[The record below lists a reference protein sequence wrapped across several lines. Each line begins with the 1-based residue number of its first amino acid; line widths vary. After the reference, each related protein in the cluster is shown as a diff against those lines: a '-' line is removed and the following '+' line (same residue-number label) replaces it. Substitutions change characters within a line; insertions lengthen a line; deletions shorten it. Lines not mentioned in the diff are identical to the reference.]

1 MKKLRVLALVLGVS
15 ILSSSCYGPF
25 RLTTRLHTWNGQV
38 GDKFVNALVFF
49 AFVVVPVYGVTTFA
63 DAVVFNTIEFW
74 GGQNPVAMKE
84 GEVREQLVEKNGQSM
99 KLVASHNKCEIEILS
114 GENNGHKTTML
125 YDEKESAWMLQKAE
139 GNQKLVQMVEGADGK
154 PMARIFLPD
163 GTSFDVDPDHTTA
176 AQLQQMM
183 DAQLLLASK

>member
-84 GEVREQLVEKNGQSM
+84 GEVREQLIEKNGQSM
-99 KLVASHNKCEIEILS
+99 KLVASHNKCEIVILS
-114 GENNGHKTTML
+114 GENKGHKTTML

>member
-49 AFVVVPVYGVTTFA
+49 AFVVVPVYGVTTLA
-63 DAVVFNTIEFW
+63 DALVFNTIEFW

-84 GEVREQLVEKNGQSM
+84 GEVREQLVEKDGQSL
-99 KLVASHNKCEIEILS
+99 KLVASRNKCEIEVLS
-114 GENNGHKTTML
+114 GENKGHKTTMI

-154 PMARIFLPD
+154 SMARIFLPD

>member
-74 GGQNPVAMKE
+74 GGQNPVAMRE

-99 KLVASHNKCEIEILS
+99 KLIASHNKCEIEILS
-114 GENNGHKTTML
+114 GENKGHKTTML
-125 YDEKESAWMLQKAE
+125 YDEKEAAWMLQKAE
-139 GNQKLVQMVEGADGK
+139 GNQKLVQMVEGVNGK

-176 AQLQQMM
+176 AQLQQIM